1 MINEKRLEEA
11 LKFLADT
18 DEEDAKLGAGL
29 EYLKDKQKRDK
40 AIHIVSN
47 SNDKSF
53 SIKEQAYYASDVYG
67 EYILQKQALAE
78 KVGITQNKRAKEC
91 LVIDVWRTLEAS
103 RRKNNL

>member
-1 MINEKRLEEA
+1 MGQ
-11 LKFLADT
+11 LKNAFEDFLSAEDFDLMFD
-18 DEEDAKLGAGL
+18 DEYELW
-29 EYLKDKQKRDK
+29 LKDKQKRDK
-40 AIHIVSN
+40 GIHIISN
-47 SNDKSF
+47 ELDKSY
-53 SIKEQAYYASDVYG
+53 SIKEQSYYASDVYG

>member
-11 LKFLADT
+11 LQYLADT
-18 DEEDAKLGAGL
+18 DEEDAKLTAGL

-40 AIHIVSN
+40 GIHIISN
-47 SNDKSF
+47 ELDKSY
-53 SIKEQAYYASDVYG
+53 SIKEQSYYASDIYG

-91 LVIDVWRTLEAS
+91 LIIDVWRTLEAS
-103 RRKNNL
+103 RRKNNI